1 VTACLQ
7 NIRGS
12 RAYTFRMKIR
22 TQLIIA
28 FLLLAIVP
36 LTGIVLYSY
45 YSSLRAVSQA
55 ANAEVGMLAKEMDG
69 QMTAVKAELGRSVGR
84 VGDEIAASMKVDAR
98 ERALER
104 ALGQQMV
111 LDLGETAPLVETLEV
126 IPQTRRA
133 APPARTS
140 EAPVPPAQPQ
150 PFPVPPPA
158 GAQGAPV
165 TVVIDVPQVLEDV
178 RRQMEAV
185 GEATAEQKAQVQ
197 AVDAALAAVADM
209 ARVHAPPAPAPAPPV
224 PGVAPTPEVRSA
236 PAVPDQEALRKELR
250 QRIEEQFA
258 HEAQRRERIIRDLA
272 VQDEKERAARA
283 LARDVEVPVW
293 RSGEVVG
300 TVKARIRTH
309 EILRRVLETRRSGG
323 EIPFAVDPQ
332 GKLYTRS
339 PEDRKRI
346 EGLPIMAGLH
356 SQARSVR
363 WTSDN
368 WVGATQKDPETG
380 LILGIARPVPLQEV
394 RQAAAQNFGYG
405 LGMIGLAL
413 LGILPLSKRMTR
425 DVRLVT
431 VGADRIAQGDLDTR
445 VPVRSK
451 NELGTLALAFNRMA
465 EDLKRHQER
474 EVAQARLQTEYERK
488 SRELEDARLFQ
499 LSLLPK
505 VLPDHPMF
513 EIAVSM
519 RTATEVGGDYYDFL
533 LADDGA
539 LTAAVGD
546 ATGHGARAGTMVTA
560 VKSLFSAFASRTTP
574 RELLAE
580 AARAVKR
587 MELERMAMG
596 LCLVRLEGGTLTVSS
611 AGMPP
616 VLLHRAREGRAEEI
630 ALVGMPLGGLLSA
643 YDERRLEIQPG
654 DTLLLMTDGL
664 PELTDPEG
672 EPFGY
677 GRVRETFEDLGG
689 KRPEE
694 VISGLTAAAEAWA
707 GGQPAKDDIT
717 LVAIRVRQATT

>member
-1 VTACLQ
+1 
-7 NIRGS
+7 
-12 RAYTFRMKIR
+12 MKIR
-22 TQLIIA
+22 TQLILA

-45 YSSLRAVSQA
+45 YSSLRAVRQA
-55 ANAEVGMLAKEMDG
+55 ADAEVGMLAKEMDG
-69 QMTAVKAELGRSVGR
+69 QMTAVTAELERSVGR
-84 VGDEIAASMKVDAR
+84 AGDEIASSMTVDPH

-104 ALGQQMV
+104 SLGQQMV
-111 LDLGETAPLVETLEV
+111 RDLGDTAPLVETLEV
-126 IPQTRRA
+126 IP
-133 APPARTS
+133 RT
-140 EAPVPPAQPQ
+140 PRPPAQPQ
-150 PFPVPPPA
+150 PVTAPPHAEAHEAPA
-158 GAQGAPV
+158 TA
-165 TVVIDVPQVLEDV
+165 TVVIHVPAVLEDV
-178 RRQMEAV
+178 RRQLKAA
-185 GEATAEQKAQVQ
+185 GEETAEQKAQLE
-197 AVDAALAAVADM
+197 AVDAALAAVAGM
-209 ARVHAPPAPAPAPPV
+209 AGTHVPPAPAAPEPPV
-224 PGVAPTPEVRSA
+224 PGEAHA
-236 PAVPDQEALRKELR
+236 PAAPDLEVMREELRK
-250 QRIEEQFA
+250 RIEEQFA
-258 HEAQRRERIIRDLA
+258 HEARKREQIIRDLA

-283 LARDVEVPVW
+283 LARDFEVPVW

-323 EIPFAVDPQ
+323 DIPFAVDPQ

-339 PEDRKRI
+339 PGDRRRI
-346 EGLPIMAGLH
+346 EAMPIVAGLH
-356 SQARSVR
+356 SQAQSVR
-363 WTSDN
+363 WTSDD

-394 RQAAAQNFGYG
+394 REAAARNFGYG

-431 VGADRIAQGDLDTR
+431 VGAERIAQGDLETR

-465 EDLKRHQER
+465 EDLKRHQDR
-474 EVAQARLQTEYERK
+474 EVAQALLQTEYERK

-505 VLPDHPMF
+505 VLPDHPAF

-533 LADDGA
+533 LADGGA

-677 GRVRETFEDLGG
+677 VRVRETFEGLGG
-689 KRPEE
+689 KRPED
-694 VISGLTAAAEAWA
+694 VIAGLTAAAEAWA

-717 LVAIRVRQATT
+717 LVAIRVRQTTT

>member
-1 VTACLQ
+1 
-7 NIRGS
+7 
-12 RAYTFRMKIR
+12 MKIR
-22 TQLIIA
+22 TQLILA

-45 YSSLRAVSQA
+45 YSSLRAVEQA
-55 ANAEVGMLAKEMDG
+55 ADAEVGMLAKEMDG
-69 QMTAVKAELGRSVGR
+69 QMTAVEAELGRSVGR
-84 VGDEIAASMKVDAR
+84 VEDEIAASMTVKPHELAV
-98 ERALER
+98 ERS
-104 ALGQQMV
+104 LGQRMV
-111 LDLGETAPLVETLEV
+111 RDLGETAPLVETLEV
-126 IPQTRRA
+126 IPQT
-133 APPARTS
+133 PA
-140 EAPVPPAQPQ
+140 PPAQPQ
-150 PFPVPPPA
+150 PVPVPPHA

-165 TVVIDVPQVLEDV
+165 TATVVIDVPRVLEDV
-178 RRQMEAV
+178 RRQL
-185 GEATAEQKAQVQ
+185 EATGETTTEQKAQLE
-197 AVDAALAAVADM
+197 AVDAALAGM
-209 ARVHAPPAPAPAPPV
+209 AGAHVPPAPAPAPPEPAAAPEPRAAPV
-224 PGVAPTPEVRSA
+224 PVVPDTEVVREEVR
-236 PAVPDQEALRKELR
+236 K
-250 QRIEEQFA
+250 RIEEQFA
-258 HEAQRRERIIRDLA
+258 REARKREQIIRGLA
-272 VQDEKERAARA
+272 AQDERERAARA

-309 EILRRVLETRRSGG
+309 EILRRVLGTRRSGG
-323 EIPFAVDPQ
+323 DIPFAVDPQ

-346 EGLPIMAGLH
+346 EALPIVTGVH
-356 SQARSVR
+356 SQARAVR
-363 WTSDN
+363 WTSKN

-380 LILGIARPVPLQEV
+380 LILGVARPVPLQEV
-394 RQAAAQNFGYG
+394 REAAARNFGYG

-431 VGADRIAQGDLDTR
+431 VGAERIAQGDLDTR
-445 VPVRSK
+445 LPVRSK
-451 NELGTLALAFNRMA
+451 NELGTLALAFNQMA
-465 EDLKRHQER
+465 EDLKRHQDR

-488 SRELEDARLFQ
+488 SQELEDARLFQ

-505 VLPDHPMF
+505 VLPDHPAF

-533 LADDGA
+533 LADDGV

-643 YDERRLEIQPG
+643 YDERRLEIHPG

-677 GRVRETFEDLGG
+677 SRVRETFESLGG
-689 KRPEE
+689 QRPED
-694 VISGLTAAAEAWA
+694 VIAGLTAAAEVWA
-707 GGQPAKDDIT
+707 GGQPVKDDIT
-717 LVAIRVRQATT
+717 LVAIRVRGDSRA

>member
-1 VTACLQ
+1 
-7 NIRGS
+7 
-12 RAYTFRMKIR
+12 MKIR
-22 TQLIIA
+22 TQLILA

-55 ANAEVGMLAKEMDG
+55 ADTEVGMLAKEMDG

-84 VGDEIAASMKVDAR
+84 VGDEIAASMRGDAR

-104 ALGQQMV
+104 VLGQQMV
-111 LDLGETAPLVETLEV
+111 LDLGDTAPLVETLEV
-126 IPQTRRA
+126 IPQTPR
-133 APPARTS
+133 PPAQTS
-140 EAPVPPAQPQ
+140 EAPTPPAQPQ

-158 GAQGAPV
+158 GAHGAPV
-165 TVVIDVPQVLEDV
+165 TATVVVDVPRALEEV
-178 RRQMEAV
+178 RRQLKAV
-185 GEATAEQKAQVQ
+185 GEETTEQKAQIQ
-197 AVDAALAAVADM
+197 AVDAALAAVAGM
-209 ARVHAPPAPAPAPPV
+209 AGTDVPPAPAPEPPV
-224 PGVAPTPEVRSA
+224 PGEAHVPPAPDREVMRE
-236 PAVPDQEALRKELR
+236 VLRK
-250 QRIEEQFA
+250 RIEEQFA
-258 HEAQRRERIIRDLA
+258 HEARRRERIIRDLA
-272 VQDEKERAARA
+272 AQDERERAARA

-309 EILRRVLETRRSGG
+309 EVLRRVLETRRSGG
-323 EIPFAVDPQ
+323 EIPFALDPQ

-346 EGLPIMAGLH
+346 EALPIMAGLH

-363 WTSDN
+363 WTSED

-380 LILGIARPVPLQEV
+380 LVLGIARPVPLQEV
-394 RQAAAQNFGYG
+394 RQAAARNFGYG

-431 VGADRIAQGDLDTR
+431 VGAERIAQGDLETR

-465 EDLKRHQER
+465 EDLKRHQDL

-505 VLPDHPMF
+505 VLPDHPAF

-533 LADDGA
+533 LADDGV

-596 LCLVRLEGGTLTVSS
+596 LCLVRLEGGKLTVSS

-630 ALVGMPLGGLLSA
+630 VLVGMPLGGLLSA

-677 GRVRETFEDLGG
+677 GRVRETFEGLGG
-689 KRPEE
+689 KRPED
-694 VISGLTAAAEAWA
+694 VIAGLTAAAETWA

-717 LVAIRVRQATT
+717 LVAIRVRQTT